1 MHDMAPEA
9 GICSF
14 ADVFAHVCLTMLAD
28 PCFLCTREWAAGP
41 SVTAS
46 WASHRLPASTTRVP
60 ATVFFQGSS
69 SERPTFQKAG
79 GLPVVRGQWC
89 WQCISSSSLEFPSS
103 SRLEDIC
110 GQMSRKRWENLFFFF
125 FNWILG
131 PQDEMCQE
139 TNGLRNHYPNGLKDF
154 GKRQEDKLRWC
165 HCRFRTHLMTS
176 GSREG

>member
-125 FNWILG
+125 LIGYWDHKMKCVKRPMAWETIIQMGWRILG
-131 PQDEMCQE
+131 RGKKISWDDVIAVL
-139 TNGLRNHYPNGLKDF
+139 GLI
-154 GKRQEDKLRWC
+154 
-165 HCRFRTHLMTS
+165 
-176 GSREG
+176 